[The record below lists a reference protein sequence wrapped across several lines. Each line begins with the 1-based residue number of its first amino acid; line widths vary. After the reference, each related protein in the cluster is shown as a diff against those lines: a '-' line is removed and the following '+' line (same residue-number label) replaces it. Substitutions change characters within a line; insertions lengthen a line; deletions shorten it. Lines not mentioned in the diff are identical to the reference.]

1 MYFEG
6 IHPFEDGNGRIGRIL
21 MQMSLS
27 RDFKRETPLAISRSI
42 GKNKELYYDHFESGL
57 DITNAIKVM
66 GKVLREAVSETKSIY
81 ELTYLRDTIENSGL
95 NARQLKVM
103 DRLVDYEL
111 RGKRFEGGL
120 SNSNYRKISG
130 SDEKTAQRDLRELS
144 KRGLLVKTGRLK
156 ATRYSLPITSV
167 QFRVKGNYLS
177 R

>member
-1 MYFEG
+1 MSLVVGGRITSDGPRVVDQGMPKEKVEAGMEAFVNWYNQSKISPLAKAVQGHLYFEG

-95 NARQLKVM
+95 NARQLKHE
-103 DRLVDYEL
+103 R
-111 RGKRFEGGL
+111 
-120 SNSNYRKISG
+120 S
-130 SDEKTAQRDLRELS
+130 
-144 KRGLLVKTGRLK
+144 
-156 ATRYSLPITSV
+156 
-167 QFRVKGNYLS
+167 
-177 R
+177 